1 MKATGITVRAWNGV
15 AIQRRHADG
24 FVNATAMCKANGK
37 RWNNYARAE
46 RTVEYICAL
55 ARQIGVE
62 TPCAAAVARNRA
74 TGIHGLINVIQG
86 GSPELQG
93 TWIHPRLAVDLARWI
108 SPSFAVWMDG
118 WFLESL
124 WVAQPAPPAPQPPAP
139 RRAPAPRG
147 PHQDPLKLAASML
160 PALIAQRWIG
170 DPEANGMIRAI
181 AQHLLLSC
189 DPLPAVAAVEGE
201 ALAWRRALMARTGQ
215 PAW

>member
-1 MKATGITVRAWNGV
+1 MKAIGITARAWNGV

-55 ARQIGVE
+55 ARQIGAE

-108 SPSFAVWMDG
+108 SPAFAVWMDG

-124 WVAQPAPPAPQPPAP
+124 GVVQPPQPAPQPPAP

-147 PHQDPLKLAASML
+147 PHQDPLKLAASTL

-170 DPEANGMIRAI
+170 DPEANDLIRGI
-181 AQHLLLSC
+181 AQHILLSC
-189 DPLPAVAAVEGE
+189 DPLPTVAAVEGE
-201 ALAWRRALMARTGQ
+201 ALAWHRALKVRLGQ
-215 PAW
+215 PVW

>member
-1 MKATGITVRAWNGV
+1 MKNANCGPALLSVGIEAREWNGC
-15 AIQRRHADG
+15 AIQRRQADG
-24 FVNATAMCKANGK
+24 FVNATAMCRAGGK
-37 RWNNYARAE
+37 RWNHYASNA
-46 RTVEYICAL
+46 RTFEYLQAL
-55 ARQIGVE
+55 SGSAGIPADLLV
-62 TPCAAAVARNRA
+62 TSIA
-74 TGIHGLINVIQG
+74 TGPNHLR
-86 GSPELQG
+86 G
-93 TWIHPRLAVDLARWI
+93 TWIHHRLAVDLARWI

-118 WFLESL
+118 WFLEAMG
-124 WVAQPAPPAPQPPAP
+124 VVVPAPAPQSPAP

-170 DPEANGMIRAI
+170 DPEANSMIRAI

-201 ALAWRRALMARTGQ
+201 ALGWRRALMARTGQ